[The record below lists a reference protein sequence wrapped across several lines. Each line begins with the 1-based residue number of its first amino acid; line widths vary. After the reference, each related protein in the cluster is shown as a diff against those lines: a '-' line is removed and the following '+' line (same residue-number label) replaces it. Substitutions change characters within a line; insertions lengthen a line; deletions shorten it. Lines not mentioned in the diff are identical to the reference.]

1 MIILYID
8 EDIDINILMIRH
20 WHWDI
25 VIDEDIDG
33 DIVIDEDIDI
43 GEDIDGDIAVGAL
56 TRGGLCRWASQGGTV
71 AEVEVTQ
78 ISAAAAEPVLP
89 PGHLGGG
96 GGH

>member
-1 MIILYID
+1 M
-8 EDIDINILMIRH
+8 
-20 WHWDI
+20 
-25 VIDEDIDG
+25 V
-33 DIVIDEDIDI
+33 V
-43 GEDIDGDIAVGAL
+43 L
-56 TRGGLCRWASQGGTV
+56 TRGGLCHQASQGGTV